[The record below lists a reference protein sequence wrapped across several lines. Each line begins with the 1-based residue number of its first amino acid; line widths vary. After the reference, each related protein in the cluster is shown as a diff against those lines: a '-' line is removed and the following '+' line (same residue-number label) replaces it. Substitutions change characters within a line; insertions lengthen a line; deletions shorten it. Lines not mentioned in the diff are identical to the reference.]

1 MVLAYIF
8 LDLWGMI
15 HINMLIDDII
25 LGVIMVDI
33 LQLSPVISAYPDD
46 ESENLEIEVILPGV
60 EKKNITFKITEG
72 GFYVKATKEGVEYA
86 DSYAV
91 FCPVRPE
98 KAVANYSNGVLKV
111 KIPYQQPFE
120 KAVDVKIE

>member
-33 LQLSPVISAYPDD
+33 LRLSPVISAYPDN

-60 EKKNITFKITEG
+60 EKKNITFKIT
-72 GFYVKATKEGVEYA
+72 
-86 DSYAV
+86 
-91 FCPVRPE
+91 
-98 KAVANYSNGVLKV
+98 
-111 KIPYQQPFE
+111 
-120 KAVDVKIE
+120 